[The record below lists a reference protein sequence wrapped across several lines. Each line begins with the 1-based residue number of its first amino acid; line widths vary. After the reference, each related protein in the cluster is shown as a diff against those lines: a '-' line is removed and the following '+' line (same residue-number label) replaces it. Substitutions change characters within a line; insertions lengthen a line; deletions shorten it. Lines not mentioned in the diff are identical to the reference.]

1 MPYRSASPFL
11 VVPLLILLGDWLLW
25 DASPGI
31 GLSLWLLAIGA
42 LMAWRFPALRNNFAG
57 MGSLCAVCLGALAGI
72 VDQGLLPAGYALI
85 GLLAAA
91 VIGRTNDVPDAVTLL
106 ERAAAGIF
114 GLISRPF
121 ADSRLAVRWRRGR
134 GRAPSRVAGWLM
146 PLAFGGLF
154 AGLFWIANPV
164 IGARIADL
172 ANWLIDLTN
181 LPAPLRV
188 LWWWLSG
195 MGLWLLLRGRWP
207 TWWQSNHREASNI
220 RRIPLVQ
227 RSLLIFNGLFILQ
240 NGCDIVYL
248 WGGVTL
254 PDGMTYA
261 AYAHRG
267 AYPLIAT
274 ALLAAIF
281 VLAWFRPGS
290 AVQVTPW
297 CRRLVLLWLAQNVA
311 LLISALWRLH
321 LYVDIYDLTRWRVA
335 AAVWMVL
342 VAIGLGLITWRI
354 RQHLSNRWLV
364 NANLTTLAAVLL
376 VLAWCDVDGAIASHN
391 VTHGG
396 THIDYEYIVS
406 LGPAALPALRRQAAS
421 GDRTAAQAVHD
432 LTQQLTLDN
441 ADFPISPLALP
452 QAPERTTGAPT
463 TSSGYTQVC
472 SRPCPWPRANDWG
485 PYDELRL
492 YTSLLEAMP
501 MASSERLGPQRRTP
515 VIHKFARGHA
525 HGLAR
530 TTGAPAP
537 VIP

>member
-441 ADFPISPLALP
+441 ADWRSWTLA
-452 QAPERTTGAPT
+452 
-463 TSSGYTQVC
+463 
-472 SRPCPWPRANDWG
+472 RAN
-485 PYDELRL
+485 LSR
-492 YTSLLEAMP
+492 
-501 MASSERLGPQRRTP
+501 
-515 VIHKFARGHA
+515 
-525 HGLAR
+525 
-530 TTGAPAP
+530 
-537 VIP
+537 